1 MALEQAP
8 TEEQMQELVN
18 ARSELEEMVSEKE
31 NALAALEEQI
41 VYLEEELQKVK
52 TIKDAETADAV
63 LQANQISSQT
73 AQIAELKQQE
83 QSLRNEIASYKG
95 KLEKLQNTASEYWSV
110 RAELL
115 ADLYTMLATG
125 APLLTPDPEEETET
139 EPPKAAEETEEPDPK
154 EIWEAQYPELAL
166 YYEDL
171 TTGYTVTYNENKIL
185 YSASLIKAPY
195 IYALIREIEDFEYTK
210 KNFAADGSAL
220 YDESGNPLFS
230 GKHPNL
236 DENGKIIYLEGEE
249 KYDLSQIWTYDPDEM
264 MEEGSGKIQYEQ
276 KGFELTWQELIE
288 YTLLYSDNI
297 AFRQIRNRF
306 GMTSFQNLAKEQ
318 SFKGTPYGF
327 MQLTASD
334 CGKFLRVLY
343 EYFITE
349 SPYAV
354 WMQDLMCRSAHSVLI
369 PAAVSPAKAA
379 HKYGWDEESYHDM
392 AVVFD
397 ENPYVLVVMTTLE
410 DGGNEVDSYIRSVI
424 QQCRRIHTDV
434 QKERDALAEKLA
446 EELAEQEKQ
455 NG

>member
-18 ARSELEEMVSEKE
+18 TRTELEMMLSDKENSLASLEAHISALEKE
-31 NALAALEEQI
+31 LEQA
-41 VYLEEELQKVK
+41 K
-52 TIKDAETADAV
+52 TIKDAETADSV
-63 LQANQISSQT
+63 LQAQQITSQT
-73 AQIAELKQQE
+73 AQIAELKQQA
-83 QSLRNEIASYKG
+83 QSLKNEVASYKG
-95 KLEKLQNTASEYWSV
+95 QLEKLQKTAAVDWST
-110 RAELL
+110 RAGLL
-115 ADLYTMLATG
+115 EDLYTMLATG
-125 APLLTPDPEEETET
+125 APLLNPESEEETVNET
-139 EPPKAAEETEEPDPK
+139 QPPKTEAETEEPDPK
-154 EIWEAQYPELAL
+154 EIWEAQYPQLAL

-195 IYALIREIEDFEYTK
+195 VYAVIREIEEFEYQK
-210 KNFAADGSAL
+210 KHFAADGSAL
-220 YDESGNPLFS
+220 YDASGNPLFS

-249 KYDLSQIWTYDPDEM
+249 KYDLSQIWTYDPDKM

-276 KGFELTWQELIE
+276 KGFELTWKELFE
-288 YTLLYSDNI
+288 YTLLYSDNV
-297 AFRQIRNRF
+297 AFKQIRERF
-306 GMTSFQNLAKEQ
+306 GMTSFQEMAKEL

-334 CGKFLRVLY
+334 CGKFLRVLH
-343 EYFITE
+343 EYFVAE

-369 PAAVSPAKAA
+369 PATVSPAKAA

-410 DGGNEVDSYIRSVI
+410 DGGNEVDTYIRSVI
-424 QQCRRIHTDV
+424 QQCRRIHIDV
-434 QKERDALAEKLA
+434 QKERDELA
-446 EELAEQEKQ
+446 EEQKQ